1 MLLALSLQYFMEMAV
16 TLQAVYFRALEALDR
31 FTYYVE
37 QTGDPHLESLV
48 GELTVVIGTAYALKD
63 LATLEDA
70 ELSCLTC
77 GDELERKLASL
88 D

>member
-1 MLLALSLQYFMEMAV
+1 MGMAV
-16 TLQAVYFRALEALDR
+16 TLQSVYFRALEALDR
-31 FTYYVE
+31 FTHYVE
-37 QTGDPHLESLV
+37 QTGDDRLESLV

-63 LATLEDA
+63 MATLEDA

-77 GDELERKLASL
+77 GDELERKLSAL